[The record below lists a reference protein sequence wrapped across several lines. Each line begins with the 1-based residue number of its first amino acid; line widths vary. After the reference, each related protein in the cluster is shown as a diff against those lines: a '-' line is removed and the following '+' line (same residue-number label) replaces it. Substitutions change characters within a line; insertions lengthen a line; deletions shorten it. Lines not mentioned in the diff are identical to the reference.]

1 MAIMEPRIAI
11 IAAIVITVIIAV
23 WRQRVVNKRNIE
35 PEPEEEIEE
44 EQPDYFAEKD
54 DIRADID
61 TAIAVYNLLGEMD
74 MDSTDILTWRM
85 RNKLRRAKKQCL
97 EMICESVKSL
107 SPEEEEKE
115 ES

>member
-61 TAIAVYNLLGEMD
+61 TAIAVYTLLSEMD
-74 MDSTDILTWRM
+74 LESTDILKWGMKNQLKRT
-85 RNKLRRAKKQCL
+85 RRQCL
-97 EMICESVKSL
+97 EVICDCVKSL

>member
-1 MAIMEPRIAI
+1 MELIFVFIFFLALAYI
-11 IAAIVITVIIAV
+11 LLKMGNNEITYEENA
-23 WRQRVVNKRNIE
+23 E
-35 PEPEEEIEE
+35 DEPEEEIEE

-61 TAIAVYNLLGEMD
+61 TAIAVYTLLSEMD
-74 MDSTDILTWRM
+74 LESTDILKWGMKNQLKRT
-85 RNKLRRAKKQCL
+85 RRQCL
-97 EMICESVKSL
+97 EVICDCVKSL